1 MEKRLVGTFKPKQT
15 MQTLTGILKRVAIGV
30 LVGLM
35 PASCSIMDYEGDCS
49 VNYRARFRYDMH
61 LHYSDAF
68 AHEVESVTLYAFD
81 ESGKF
86 VQQFTDS
93 GEALQQEGYALP
105 FELPA
110 GTYQFVAWCGVEN
123 ELQSHDVPTLTPGVS
138 TLEELTCSINREYDE
153 NRQATVEE
161 IAPVFHA
168 FVPDCTLPDEPG
180 THDIDIPLTK
190 DTKTVRIVLQHL
202 SGEPIDVNQ
211 FSFQITDE
219 NGLMAH
225 DNTLLDD
232 ELLHY
237 QPYYTTSGTADMNSD
252 GSRATTAISTALAEL
267 TVGRLV
273 KDKDTRTILTVHN
286 DKGETVLSIPL
297 IDYALLV
304 KGYYNQDLSDQE
316 YLDRQDEY
324 NLTFFLDEN
333 NHWISSSIII
343 NSWRVVL
350 SETEL

>member
-1 MEKRLVGTFKPKQT
+1 

-30 LVGLM
+30 LAGLM

-123 ELQSHDVPTLTPGVS
+123 ELQH
-138 TLEELTCSINREYDE
+138 
-153 NRQATVEE
+153 
-161 IAPVFHA
+161 
-168 FVPDCTLPDEPG
+168 CTLPDEPG

-202 SGEPIDVNQ
+202 SGEPIDVNR

-225 DNTLLDD
+225 DNSLLDD

-237 QPYYTTSGTADMNSD
+237 QPYYTASGTADMNSD

-297 IDYALLV
+297 IDYALLI

>member
-1 MEKRLVGTFKPKQT
+1 

-110 GTYQFVAWCGVEN
+110 GTYQFVAWCGLEN
-123 ELQSHDVPTLTPGVS
+123 ELQSHNVPSLTPGVS
-138 TLEELTCSINREYDE
+138 TLEELTCTINREYDE

-168 FVPDCTLPDEPG
+168 FVPHCTLPDEPG

-232 ELLHY
+232 ELIHY
-237 QPYYTTSGTADMNSD
+237 QPYYTASGTADMNPD

-273 KDKDTRTILTVHN
+273 KGQRHAYHPECKQQPRRNRTVHPPDRLRPA
-286 DKGETVLSIPL
+286 DKRLLQPRPKRPGIPRPPRRVQPDVLP
-297 IDYALLV
+297 
-304 KGYYNQDLSDQE
+304 
-316 YLDRQDEY
+316 R
-324 NLTFFLDEN
+324 
-333 NHWISSSIII
+333 
-343 NSWRVVL
+343 
-350 SETEL
+350 

>member
-1 MEKRLVGTFKPKQT
+1 

-138 TLEELTCSINREYDE
+138 TVEELTCTINREY
-153 NRQATVEE
+153 RYSMLSYP
-161 IAPVFHA
+161 IAPC
-168 FVPDCTLPDEPG
+168 PTS
-180 THDIDIPLTK
+180 
-190 DTKTVRIVLQHL
+190 R
-202 SGEPIDVNQ
+202 
-211 FSFQITDE
+211 
-219 NGLMAH
+219 AH
-225 DNTLLDD
+225 
-232 ELLHY
+232 
-237 QPYYTTSGTADMNSD
+237 TTSTYPSPKIPKRYASSCSIFPA
-252 GSRATTAISTALAEL
+252 SR
-267 TVGRLV
+267 
-273 KDKDTRTILTVHN
+273 
-286 DKGETVLSIPL
+286 
-297 IDYALLV
+297 
-304 KGYYNQDLSDQE
+304 
-316 YLDRQDEY
+316 
-324 NLTFFLDEN
+324 
-333 NHWISSSIII
+333 
-343 NSWRVVL
+343 
-350 SETEL
+350 

>member
-1 MEKRLVGTFKPKQT
+1 
-15 MQTLTGILKRVAIGV
+15 MQTTLTAILKRMGAGI
-30 LVGLM
+30 LPALLL
-35 PASCSIMDYEGDCS
+35 ASCSIMDYEGDCS

-68 AHEVESVTLYAFD
+68 AHEVQSVALYAFD
-81 ESGKF
+81 RDGKF
-86 VQQFTDS
+86 VQQFTES
-93 GEALQQEGYALP
+93 GEALQQEGYSLP

-110 GTYQFVAWCGVEN
+110 GTYQFVAWCGLEN
-123 ELQSHDVPTLTPGVS
+123 ELQSHGVPSLTPGVS
-138 TLEELTCSINREYDE
+138 TVEELTCTIRRDYDE
-153 NRQATVEE
+153 RERATVEE

-168 FVPDCTLPDEPG
+168 FVPHCTLTDDPG
-180 THDIDIPLTK
+180 THYVDIPLTK

-202 SGEPIDVNQ
+202 SGEPIDVNR

-225 DNTLLDD
+225 DNSLLDD

-237 QPYYTTSGTADMNSD
+237 QPYYTASGTADMNPD
-252 GSRATTAISTALAEL
+252 GSRATTAVSTALAEL

-286 DKGETVLSIPL
+286 DKGATVLSIPL

-304 KGYYNQDLSDQE
+304 KGYYNQSMSDQE

-324 NLTFFLDEN
+324 NLTFFLDED

>member
-1 MEKRLVGTFKPKQT
+1 MRAKNNNHANPYRNIETSGNRRIGRTNARIVQHHGLRRRLLGKLPRTLPLRHAPALLRRFCTRSGVGY
-15 MQTLTGILKRVAIGV
+15 
-30 LVGLM
+30 
-35 PASCSIMDYEGDCS
+35 D
-49 VNYRARFRYDMH
+49 DMH

-138 TLEELTCSINREYDE
+138 TVEELTCTINREYDE

-168 FVPDCTLPDEPG
+168 FVPHCTLPDEPG

-202 SGEPIDVNQ
+202 SGEPIDVNR

-225 DNTLLDD
+225 DNSLLDD

-237 QPYYTTSGTADMNSD
+237 QPYYTASGTADMNSD

-286 DKGETVLSIPL
+286 DKGETVLSIPDRL
-297 IDYALLV
+297 RPADKRLLQPRHV
-304 KGYYNQDLSDQE
+304 RPGIP
-316 YLDRQDEY
+316 RPPG
-324 NLTFFLDEN
+324 
-333 NHWISSSIII
+333 
-343 NSWRVVL
+343 RVQPDVL
-350 SETEL
+350 PR

>member
-1 MEKRLVGTFKPKQT
+1 

-30 LVGLM
+30 LAGLM

-138 TLEELTCSINREYDE
+138 TVEELTCSINREYDE
-153 NRQATVEE
+153 NRQANV
-161 IAPVFHA
+161 
-168 FVPDCTLPDEPG
+168 
-180 THDIDIPLTK
+180 
-190 DTKTVRIVLQHL
+190 
-202 SGEPIDVNQ
+202 
-211 FSFQITDE
+211 
-219 NGLMAH
+219 
-225 DNTLLDD
+225 
-232 ELLHY
+232 
-237 QPYYTTSGTADMNSD
+237 
-252 GSRATTAISTALAEL
+252 
-267 TVGRLV
+267 
-273 KDKDTRTILTVHN
+273 
-286 DKGETVLSIPL
+286 
-297 IDYALLV
+297 
-304 KGYYNQDLSDQE
+304 
-316 YLDRQDEY
+316 
-324 NLTFFLDEN
+324 
-333 NHWISSSIII
+333 
-343 NSWRVVL
+343 
-350 SETEL
+350 

>member
-1 MEKRLVGTFKPKQT
+1 
-15 MQTLTGILKRVAIGV
+15 MQTTLTAILKRIGAGT
-30 LVGLM
+30 LSALLL
-35 PASCSIMDYEGDCS
+35 ASCSIMDYEGDCS

-68 AHEVESVTLYAFD
+68 AHEVQSVALYAFD
-81 ESGKF
+81 RDGKF
-86 VQQFTDS
+86 VKQFTES
-93 GEALQQEGYALP
+93 GEALQQEGYTLP

-110 GTYQFVAWCGVEN
+110 GTYQFVAWCGLEH
-123 ELQSHDVPTLTPGVS
+123 ELQSHDVPSLTPGVS
-138 TLEELTCSINREYDE
+138 TLEELTCTIRRDYDE

-180 THDIDIPLTK
+180 THDIDIALTK

-202 SGEPIDVNQ
+202 SGEPIDVDR
-211 FSFQITDE
+211 FSFEITDE

-237 QPYYTTSGTADMNSD
+237 QPYYTASGTADMNPD
-252 GSRATTAISTALAEL
+252 GSRAETSVSAAIAEL
-267 TVGRLV
+267 TIGRLV
-273 KDKDTRTILTVHN
+273 KEKDTRTILSVRN
-286 DKGETVLSIPL
+286 DQGETVLSIPL
-297 IDYALLV
+297 IDYALLI
-304 KGYYNQDLSDQE
+304 KGYYNQALSDQE

-324 NLTFFLDEN
+324 NLTFFLDED
-333 NHWISSSIII
+333 NHWMSSSIII